1 MRDILNLRG
10 YAPPVCQDKHKG
22 DSKEMADRKFKE
34 VTLPPTTQRHI
45 LGAVF
50 TMRALWGGL

>member
-1 MRDILNLRG
+1 M
-10 YAPPVCQDKHKG
+10 CQDKHKG